1 MLKEKNN
8 IRSSIFVGNYLEENI
23 QIERGLRAPNPAT
36 SNRMWRLSRAIQTM
50 GYLSYI
56 ISPACS
62 ARIKFNPKIIH
73 PTKIIR
79 KNGIIIIYAP
89 ALAIPFL
96 NIIFELF
103 SMSWIFLRLS
113 FLRKV
118 KVTMLYCYYP
128 STIFV
133 GVIAKIKKIK
143 IIEDLEDIVTPRLS
157 DWFYKPIM
165 FSLQQAAGGLLMNL
179 AIRLSDLIIV
189 PSSRFL
195 FKNIENSN
203 HIVVDGCIDVSA
215 DTQMYFENKKIN
227 ILFAGMLDEEQGVNL
242 YLQTL
247 KLINENKELAR
258 RFKFNVC
265 GLSQQEEALK
275 VSLSS
280 FNHLDITYNGFVSS
294 NEYNVILNGANVCL
308 VLQDPT
314 GRYAQKKTPSK
325 GYEYM
330 ASGKLIIV
338 TKIGDYS
345 NLPKNT
351 CLFLNNYTPESLVEI
366 LINLDK
372 STIVNFAE
380 NAKHYAIENWG
391 FKNVGKKIIKR
402 IL

>member
-1 MLKEKNN
+1 
-8 IRSSIFVGNYLEENI
+8 
-23 QIERGLRAPNPAT
+23 
-36 SNRMWRLSRAIQTM
+36 
-50 GYLSYI
+50 
-56 ISPACS
+56 
-62 ARIKFNPKIIH
+62 
-73 PTKIIR
+73 
-79 KNGIIIIYAP
+79 
-89 ALAIPFL
+89 
-96 NIIFELF
+96 
-103 SMSWIFLRLS
+103 
-113 FLRKV
+113 
-118 KVTMLYCYYP
+118 
-128 STIFV
+128 
-133 GVIAKIKKIK
+133 
-143 IIEDLEDIVTPRLS
+143 LEDIVTPRLS